1 MKYIRTKDNRII
13 DLTDWQV
20 IETYGINSETGET
33 VEDIC
38 YQHFYFEYTS
48 PDAMFPRTEYLS
60 KNTNVLDEADN
71 VDDLIRDDD
80 ILYIHDLYPDAVLV
94 VEGNIKPFGY
104 NDKIKLKDWLKYND
118 SFDLYTRSNKD
129 NYILVAK
136 RNDKGEWTVIK

>member
-13 DLTDWQV
+13 DLTDWQI

-33 VEDIC
+33 TKDIC

-48 PDAMFPRTEYLS
+48 SDAMFPRTEYLS
-60 KNTNVLDEADN
+60 KNTNILDEA
-71 VDDLIRDDD
+71 DDLIRDDD
-80 ILYIHDLYPDAVLV
+80 MLYIHDLYPDAVLV

-118 SFDLYTRSNKD
+118 SFDLYTKNNRD

-136 RNDKGEWTVIK
+136 RNDKGEWTVLK